1 MQLQKIKHGT
11 SSKKATEALEK
22 DGAVIVEGALNSSQ
36 LEALEEEISLR
47 LAQTPNCEGLFHGYE
62 TKRIGGMIGKS
73 EMCQQMALD
82 RTVLDIMDHFLLPN
96 CARYQINLTQLIS
109 IGPGEQRQITH
120 ADDPLFPFDNTYEIM
135 INVMWAIDDFTKE
148 NGGTHLAPGS
158 HNWPRDRMATE
169 DEMIQAE
176 MPKGSYVVWLG
187 SLRHGGGANDTGEP
201 RRGIVMSYCLGWLR
215 QSENQYLAIPVET
228 VRSFPE
234 RLQELVGYRVHE
246 PNLGMVDGEDPL
258 QWIRGGVKPEFPA
271 FKDHL
276 PEDMNDQLKKYYEGA

>member
-1 MQLQKIKHGT
+1 MQLQRIKHGT
-11 SSKKATEALEK
+11 PSGKMIEALEE
-22 DGAVIVEGALNSSQ
+22 DGAVIVEDALDSGQ
-36 LEALEEEISLR
+36 LDLLEREISQR
-47 LAQTPNCEGLFHGYE
+47 LAQTPNCEGRFHGYA

-73 EMCQQMALD
+73 EVCRQMALD

-96 CARYQINLTQLIS
+96 CARYQINLTQLIA

-120 ADDPLFPFDNTYEIM
+120 ADDPLFPFDNPFEIM
-135 INVMWAIDDFTKE
+135 INVMWAVDDFTKE

-158 HNWPRDRMATE
+158 HKWPRDRQPE
-169 DEMIQAE
+169 DDEIVQAE

-187 SLRHGGGANDTGEP
+187 SLRHGGGANDTGTW

-228 VRSFPE
+228 VRTFPE

-258 QWIRGGVKPEFPA
+258 HWIRDGVKPEFPA

-276 PEDMNDQLKKYYEGA
+276 PEEMNDLLRQYYEGR

>member
-1 MQLQKIKHGT
+1 MQLQRIKHGT
-11 SSKKATEALEK
+11 PSRKAIEALEK
-22 DGAVIVEGALNSSQ
+22 DGAVIVEGALGGSQ
-36 LEALEEEISLR
+36 LDLLEKEISQR
-47 LAQTPNCEGLFHGYE
+47 LASTPNCEGMFHGYE
-62 TKRIGGMIGKS
+62 TKRVGGMIGKS
-73 EMCQQMALD
+73 EVCQQMALD
-82 RTVLDIMDHFLLPN
+82 PTVLDIMDPFLFPN
-96 CARYQINLTQLIS
+96 CARYQINLTQLIA

-120 ADDPLFPFDNTYEIM
+120 ADDPLFPFDNPYEIM
-135 INVMWAIDDFTKE
+135 INVMWAVDDFTKE

-158 HNWPRDRMATE
+158 HKWPRDRQPE
-169 DEMIQAE
+169 DDEVIQAE

-187 SLRHGGGANDTGEP
+187 SLRHGGGANDTEQW

-228 VRSFPE
+228 VRTFPE

-258 QWIRGGVKPEFPA
+258 RWIRDGEKQEFPA

-276 PEDMNDQLKKYYEGA
+276 PEEMNDLLRQYYEGG